1 MEWSEMEGGKKRN
14 GGKQKRGKE
23 MRKIENSAV
32 NHNFLLAVIEPMR
45 VNQIVVV
52 VAYWMKREREAEENF

>member
-1 MEWSEMEGGKKRN
+1 MERGKKGN

-32 NHNFLLAVIEPMR
+32 NHNFLLAVIEPKR
-45 VNQIVVV
+45 LVQLFSSVSSSRIRKLVVEV
-52 VAYWMKREREAEENF
+52 RTRNHA